1 MPPLVPEEGTS
12 QTARVVAVAG
22 LIGAFI
28 LVIFV
33 IATSGGG
40 GDDNGDTSAT
50 GVTRTGPDTSDPKVN
65 TALEKGQWEVEEGD
79 TLTAISESTGID
91 EDVLATLNPDI
102 DPQALIPGQRVKL
115 R

>member
-1 MPPLVPEEGTS
+1 MPDQGTS
-12 QTARVVAVAG
+12 QTARVIAVAG
-22 LIGAFI
+22 LIGAFV
-28 LVIFV
+28 LVVFV

-50 GVTRTGPDTSDPKVN
+50 GVTRTGPDTSDPKVVK
-65 TALEKGQWEVEEGD
+65 AIEKGEWEVEEGD
-79 TLTAISESTGID
+79 TLTAIAEATGIE
-91 EDVLATLNPDI
+91 EDTLATLNPDI

>member
-1 MPPLVPEEGTS
+1 MPDQRTS

-40 GDDNGDTSAT
+40 GDDNGDTST
-50 GVTRTGPDTSDPKVN
+50 GITRTGPDTTDPKVN
-65 TALEKGQWEVEEGD
+65 KALEKGQWEVEEGD
-79 TLTAISESTGID
+79 TLLGISNATGID
-91 EDVLATLNPDI
+91 EDTLATLNPDI
-102 DPQALIPGQRVKL
+102 DPQALIPGQRLKL